1 MVKIIERITYRHDDT
16 IENTSRKIE
25 IPGKVIGSEMTSGVM
40 NLLGW
45 HLVIKDK
52 THNTD
57 IIIDG
62 NNETDLLELQRL
74 LQKMQIKISIQI
86 PLNLSDIHDEEEPNR
101 E

>member
-1 MVKIIERITYRHDDT
+1 MLKIIERITYKHDDA

-25 IPGKVIGSEMTSGVM
+25 IPGKVIGREMTAGVM

-45 HLVIKDK
+45 RLVIRDK

-62 NNETDLLELQRL
+62 NNETDLLELKRL
-74 LQKMQIKISIQI
+74 LETTQINISIQV
-86 PLNLSDIHDEEEPNR
+86 PLNLPESSIRDEPG
-101 E
+101 